1 MSSSDDSDIEITE
14 INGLQNA
21 NGTLENQT
29 QSQQTL
35 RCISR
40 RNPITRTKSTTS
52 ALDKLPL
59 EVRRM
64 IYKELLVNP
73 VLETKKA
80 IEPGTEFGT
89 EAIYGLTPAILR
101 TCRSIYEEA
110 SEVLYDQ
117 TFIIKCDHN
126 YRGSRRLGPRPLMS
140 CPCPILRY
148 EYRLTSPFTRIEIPI
163 KSSAMTQAR
172 SWKVLVD
179 SSVND
184 IDSQQQFYEFCRAVC
199 DARPKKI
206 EIVMLKTGTG
216 LPDEF
221 QTRQLEMIPTWK
233 PWETLAPLTMLRKV
247 GKLSIRNELP
257 PFLHEIDGFDPDKVV
272 WSSHQPGKVLTRMLQ
287 NLVQSDRPVERL
299 FQMRKE
305 LVILAQS
312 FERYLPFKMDMNF
325 RAPLTM
331 RNSFRSHPEDIHDL
345 IQWGYKRYTEYSIPN
360 PNRNK
365 DGNNDLE
372 ESLFK
377 ARNADLTMQ
386 NSTFKQH
393 REEILKQLR
402 LQYNRVL
409 DAAKKLKAFRCTG
422 DQFRGRKNA
431 GLAHWLL
438 LIEKYAEEFE
448 REKNPDT
455 AAEFRRQKR
464 RFDNLHST
472 WPREIM
478 LAKLD
483 RMMEDQEFDE
493 FEAVAQ
499 KVGEDMDKQVVEIT
513 VAWRELFRADVYKES
528 FCQYKFDVAALRT
541 KIVVPDVDE
550 E

>member
-1 MSSSDDSDIEITE
+1 MVSSDDSDNEITE
-14 INGLQNA
+14 INGLQHA

-29 QSQQTL
+29 QSQQSL

-40 RNPITRTKSTTS
+40 RKQITRTESTKS

-73 VLETKKA
+73 VLGTMKA
-80 IEPGTEFGT
+80 IEADTEFGT

-101 TCRSIYEEA
+101 TCRSIYKEA

-117 TFIIKCDHN
+117 IFIIKCDYN
-126 YRGSRRLGPRPLMS
+126 YRGGSVGQRPLMS

-148 EYRLTSPFTRIEIPI
+148 EYKLTSLFTRLEIPV

-179 SSVND
+179 SSVDD
-184 IDSQQQFYEFCRAVC
+184 IDSHQQFYELCGAVC

-216 LPDEF
+216 PPGPAQVRRLGI
-221 QTRQLEMIPTWK
+221 IPTWK

-247 GKLSIRNELP
+247 GKLCIRNELP
-257 PFLHEIDGFDPDKVV
+257 PFLHEVDGFDPDKVV
-272 WSSHQPGKVLTRMLQ
+272 WNSHQPGKVLTRMLQ

-299 FQMRKE
+299 FQMRAE
-305 LVILAQS
+305 LIILAES

-331 RNSFRSHPEDIHDL
+331 RDSFRSHPEDIREL
-345 IQWGYKRYTEYSIPN
+345 IQFGYKRYTEYSVPN

-386 NSTFKQH
+386 NSTFKQQ
-393 REEILKQLR
+393 REEVVKQLR

-409 DAAKKLKAFRCTG
+409 DAAKKLKAFRSTG

-431 GLAHWLL
+431 GFAHWLL
-438 LIEKYAEEFE
+438 LIEKLAAEFE
-448 REKNPDT
+448 REKNPNT

-464 RFDNLHST
+464 RFDNLRST
-472 WPREIM
+472 WPREVM

-499 KVGEDMDKQVVEIT
+499 KVEEDMDKQVVEMT
-513 VAWRELFRADVYKES
+513 VAWRDLFRADVYKES
-528 FCQYKFDVAALRT
+528 FCQYKFDFAALRT
-541 KIVVPDVDE
+541 KRVVPDVDKE
-550 E
+550 

>member
-1 MSSSDDSDIEITE
+1 M
-14 INGLQNA
+14 A
-21 NGTLENQT
+21 
-29 QSQQTL
+29 
-35 RCISR
+35 
-40 RNPITRTKSTTS
+40 KSTKS

-73 VLETKKA
+73 VLGTMKA
-80 IEPGTEFGT
+80 IEADTEFGV
-89 EAIYGLTPAILR
+89 EVIYGLTPAILR

-117 TFIIKCDHN
+117 TFIIKCDYN
-126 YRGSRRLGPRPLMS
+126 YRGGSLGQRPAMS

-148 EYRLTSPFTRIEIPI
+148 RYKLTSPLTRLEIPV

-179 SSVND
+179 SSVDD
-184 IDSQQQFYEFCRAVC
+184 IDSHQQFYEFCRAVC

-216 LPDEF
+216 PPSPAQVGRLGICR
-221 QTRQLEMIPTWK
+221 TLK
-233 PWETLAPLTMLRKV
+233 PWETLAPLTMLRNV
-247 GKLSIRNELP
+247 GKFSIRNEYP
-257 PFLHEIDGFDPDKVV
+257 PFLHEADGFDPDAVV
-272 WSSHQPGKVLTRMLQ
+272 WNSHEPGKVLTL
-287 NLVQSDRPVERL
+287 NII
-299 FQMRKE
+299 FQMREE
-305 LVILAQS
+305 LVILAEN
-312 FERYLPFKMDMNF
+312 FERYLPFKMDMGF

-331 RNSFRSHPEDIHDL
+331 RDNFRSHPENIHEL
-345 IQWGYKRYTEYSIPN
+345 IQLGYKRYTEYSVPN

-386 NSTFKQH
+386 NSSFKQH
-393 REEILKQLR
+393 REEVVKQLR
-402 LQYNRVL
+402 LQYNRLL
-409 DAAKKLKAFRCTG
+409 DAAKKLKFFRSTG
-422 DQFRGRKNA
+422 DQFRGRRNA
-431 GLAHWLL
+431 GFAHWLL

-464 RFDNLHST
+464 RFDNLRST
-472 WPREIM
+472 WPREVM

-483 RMMEDQEFDE
+483 RMMEDREFDE
-493 FEAVAQ
+493 FETVAQ
-499 KVGEDMDKQVVEIT
+499 KVEEDMDKQVVEMT
-513 VAWRELFRADVYKES
+513 VAWRDLFRADVYKES
-528 FCQYKFDVAALRT
+528 FCQYKFDVAALR
-541 KIVVPDVDE
+541 KKRVV
-550 E
+550 

>member
-1 MSSSDDSDIEITE
+1 MVSSDDSDNEITE

-21 NGTLENQT
+21 NATLENQT
-29 QSQQTL
+29 QSQQSL

-40 RNPITRTKSTTS
+40 RKPISRTKSTTS

-73 VLETKKA
+73 VLGTMKA
-80 IEPGTEFGT
+80 IEADTEFGT

-101 TCRSIYEEA
+101 TCRNIYEEA

-117 TFIIKCDHN
+117 TFIIKCDYN
-126 YRGSRRLGPRPLMS
+126 YRGGGRLEPKPLMS

-148 EYRLTSPFTRIEIPI
+148 EYKLTSPFTRLEIPV
-163 KSSAMTQAR
+163 KSSAITQAR

-179 SSVND
+179 SSVDD
-184 IDSQQQFYEFCRAVC
+184 IDSHQQFYEFCGAVC
-199 DARPKKI
+199 NARPKKI
-206 EIVMLKTGTG
+206 EIVMLKTGTVP
-216 LPDEF
+216 PDPA
-221 QTRQLEMIPTWK
+221 QMRWLEITPT
-233 PWETLAPLTMLRKV
+233 
-247 GKLSIRNELP
+247 NELP
-257 PFLHEIDGFDPDKVV
+257 PFLHEVDGFDPDEVV
-272 WSSHQPGKVLTRMLQ
+272 WSSHQPGKLLTRMLH
-287 NLVQSDRPVERL
+287 NLAQSDRPVERL
-299 FQMRKE
+299 FQIRAE

-331 RNSFRSHPEDIHDL
+331 RNSFRSHPEKIHDL
-345 IQWGYKRYTEYSIPN
+345 IQWGYKRYTEYYVPN

-393 REEILKQLR
+393 REEVVKQLW

-438 LIEKYAEEFE
+438 LIENYAAEFE
-448 REKNPDT
+448 REKNPNT

-464 RFDNLHST
+464 RFDNLRST

-483 RMMEDQEFDE
+483 RMMEDQEFEE
-493 FEAVAQ
+493 FETVAE
-499 KVGEDMDKQVVEIT
+499 KVEKDMDKQVVEMTI
-513 VAWRELFRADVYKES
+513 AWRELFRADVYKES

-541 KIVVPDVDE
+541 KRVVPDVNGE
-550 E
+550 